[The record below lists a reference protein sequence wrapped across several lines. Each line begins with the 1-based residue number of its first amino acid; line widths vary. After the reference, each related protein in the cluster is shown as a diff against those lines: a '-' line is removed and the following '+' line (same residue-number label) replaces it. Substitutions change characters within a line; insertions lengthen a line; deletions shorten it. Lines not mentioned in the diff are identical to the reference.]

1 MERPLEEIL
10 EDSLAVAEQQLTAA
24 RALDVEALREATNRR
39 QDLNFELELIEAE
52 ELDIRG
58 DTLIEGLLL
67 DLQQIDRRITAVVGA
82 ANAVFSTLIPREPP
96 PTYSATGRLRG
107 GAA

>member
-1 MERPLEEIL
+1 MQVFIGNGP
-10 EDSLAVAEQQLTAA
+10 DSQVFWK
-24 RALDVEALREATNRR
+24 ALDFAVEAHGDQWRR
-39 QDLNFELELIEAE
+39 SGDPYIMHPCSVAKILAE